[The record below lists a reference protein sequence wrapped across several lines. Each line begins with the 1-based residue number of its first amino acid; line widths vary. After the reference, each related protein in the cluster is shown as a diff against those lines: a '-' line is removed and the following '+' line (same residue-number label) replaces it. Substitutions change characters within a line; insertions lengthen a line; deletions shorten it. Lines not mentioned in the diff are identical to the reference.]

1 MLRNGAVVP
10 VRDEIAALVGGG
22 RPAVRGA
29 VRGNDAGAEAGAEA
43 AEAAAPAP
51 DGEAVR
57 AARLRRFAR

>member
-22 RPAVRGA
+22 GRPAVRGA
-29 VRGNDAGAEAGAEA
+29 VRGAEAG
-43 AEAAAPAP
+43 EAAAPAP
-51 DGEAVR
+51 NGEAVR

>member
-22 RPAVRGA
+22 RPAVRRA
-29 VRGNDAGAEAGAEA
+29 VRGAEA

>member
-22 RPAVRGA
+22 RPAVRG
-29 VRGNDAGAEAGAEA
+29 NEAGAEA
-43 AEAAAPAP
+43 AEAAAAAP